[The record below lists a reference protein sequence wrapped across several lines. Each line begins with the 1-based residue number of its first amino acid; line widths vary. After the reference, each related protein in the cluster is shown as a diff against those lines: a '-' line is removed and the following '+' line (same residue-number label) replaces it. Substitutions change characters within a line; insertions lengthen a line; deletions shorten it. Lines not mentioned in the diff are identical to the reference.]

1 MAQTR
6 PMPLLLRTYLG
17 ATQMIPGLLTR
28 PARKAHTRLGC
39 DPARLPE
46 RFGQPTQPRPEGP
59 LIWLNAASVGE
70 LVSVFDL
77 MQDMQAE
84 TGAAVLVTTM
94 TQTSAQLAA
103 RRLPQGAIHQFIP
116 VDTPAAVR
124 GFLDHWRPDLA
135 CFVESDIWPRLVL
148 ESQARDIPL
157 ALINARP
164 SSSRKKAPK
173 TMGYLLSCFDRFT
186 AQDDETTAQLRAL
199 HLAPARIATTGDLK
213 SAAAPL
219 PCDARILA
227 ELQAQLGARPLWLA
241 ASTHPGEEEQVLEAH
256 KLVLAQH
263 PQQILT
269 LIPRHPER
277 GAEIANLLESKGF
290 SFSSRSRGQLITP
303 QTQVY
308 LADTLGEMGVFFT
321 LAPLAFMGASFT
333 DEGGHNPF
341 EPAQLGCAVLHGPKV
356 KNFAND
362 YNILDET
369 GAAFCV
375 QTPQALAAQVLRL
388 TGSATLTRM
397 QQTGLDL
404 MAERRGIRTA
414 VMDHLRP
421 LLPAPRPAPRVAP

>member
-6 PMPLLLRTYLG
+6 PMPLLLRTYLEV
-17 ATQMIPGLLTR
+17 TRIFPGLLTR

-39 DPARLPE
+39 DPARLTE
-46 RFGQPTQPRPEGP
+46 RFGQPTQPRPDGP
-59 LIWLNAASVGE
+59 LIWLHAASVGE

-84 TGAAVLVTTM
+84 TGATVLVTTM

-103 RRLPQGAIHQFIP
+103 RRLPKGAIHQFIP

-124 GFLDHWRPDLA
+124 DFLDHWRPDLA

-148 ESQARDIPL
+148 ATHARDIPL

-173 TMGYLLSCFDRFT
+173 TMGYLLSCFDSIT
-186 AQDDETTAQLRAL
+186 SQDEDTTAQFRAL
-199 HLAPARIATTGDLK
+199 HLPEARIATTGDLK

-219 PCDARILA
+219 PCDAQTLG
-227 ELQAQLGARPLWLA
+227 ELQTQIGERSLWLA

-256 KLVLAQH
+256 QQVLAAH
-263 PQQILT
+263 PDHLLI

-277 GAEIANLLESKGF
+277 GAEVANLLASKGF
-290 SFSSRSRGQLITP
+290 SFAVRSQNQTITP

-308 LADTLGEMGVFFT
+308 LADTLGEMGTFFT
-321 LAPLAFMGASFT
+321 LAPMAFMGASFT
-333 DEGGHNPF
+333 DQGGHNPF

-362 YNILDET
+362 YSILDKI
-369 GAAFCV
+369 GAAICV
-375 QTPQALAAQVLRL
+375 QTPQALASEVLRL
-388 TGSATLTRM
+388 TDGDALPQM
-397 QQTGLDL
+397 QQAGQDL
-404 MAERRGIRTA
+404 MAERLGIRSA
-414 VMDHLRP
+414 VLDHLRP